1 MQARLTAFLALSEP
15 HDSHRHALSGTPI
28 LPVNGEP
35 RAPCEL
41 AFIGPQGD
49 YWGAWK
55 TRLSAKGLSQD
66 DQRRYLAAGV
76 TSATPVPET
85 SRAFF
90 EWLVEQNAPVIE
102 QHLSCVLR
110 HILHR
115 NGPENWA
122 EVFTDTPFIPVRDH
136 DGVRLVSLRTARR
149 RPVYLPD
156 ARNIAEAILA
166 KGSGVLLVID
176 RLREVSE
183 PISEP
188 LRNLGVRSLREANG
202 EPEHVAGSG
211 TITEAPASFLVQFE
225 ALRSPRFR
233 RTFLKRL
240 DELGVEAALV
250 WRDWQDRLAK
260 VETVRGADEVAA
272 RYRFHGKT
280 YWIPTGAGFDAV
292 SGTFWITHGY
302 AGISSIYEAVA
313 AQLVFKPAARPVHLL
328 ALERALALEIR
339 DPSFGRP
346 GFGATAAQ
354 DEGSADDEGEQ
365 VDGGQPTGGDAE
377 PGEAIFGHSPFEPDP
392 ARNIPK
398 PRPIPPGSAP
408 APAPTRPQSR
418 ARGNDASNGNRDP
431 KPTPELEREHVEA
444 LKKDHYA
451 SHCQMCLCERSPQ
464 ELAPVGSYVEWEEV
478 RRRVVEAHHPDL
490 KSGGGARHA
499 GNLVLL
505 CKLHHDNYG
514 RRLTR
519 AAVSAAL
526 RVEAEQRILRFANST
541 DSPSDVHG
549 REIEI
554 VIPDTGEVVSLF
566 FTEQHAA
573 YWLSQG

>member
-1 MQARLTAFLALSEP
+1 ME
-15 HDSHRHALSGTPI
+15 HRTR
-28 LPVNGEP
+28 
-35 RAPCEL
+35 RATSPSR
-41 AFIGPQGD
+41 GPQGD

-66 DQRRYLAAGV
+66 DQRRYLAVGV
-76 TSATPVPET
+76 TSAAPTPET

-90 EWLVEQNAPVIE
+90 EWLAEQDAAVIE
-102 QHLSCVLR
+102 KHISCVLR

-115 NGPENWA
+115 SGPGNWA
-122 EVFTDTPFIPVRDH
+122 ETFTDIPFIPARERDN
-136 DGVRLVSLRTARR
+136 VRLVSLRTARR

-156 ARNIAEAILA
+156 VRDIAEAII
-166 KGSGVLLVID
+166 KQDSGILLIID

-183 PISEP
+183 PISGP
-188 LRNLGVRSLREANG
+188 LRAMGIRSLREAAG

-211 TITEAPASFLVQFE
+211 TIIEAPVAFSNQFE

-240 DELGVEAALV
+240 DELGVEAALI

-260 VETVRGADEVAA
+260 VTTVRCADEVTA
-272 RYRFHGKT
+272 RYRLYGQT
-280 YWIPTGAGFDAV
+280 YTLPAEAGFDLG
-292 SGTFWITHGY
+292 SGTFWIKRGQVR
-302 AGISSIYEAVA
+302 GVSGIYEAIA
-313 AQLVFKPAARPVHLL
+313 AQLVFRPAARPVHFL
-328 ALERALALEIR
+328 ALERALALEVH

-346 GFGATAAQ
+346 RANATAVQ
-354 DEGSADDEGEQ
+354 DEAVAEDEAEQTDGVQSPQDDS
-365 VDGGQPTGGDAE
+365 E

-392 ARNIPK
+392 TRNIPK
-398 PRPIPPGSAP
+398 PRPIPPESAP
-408 APAPTRPQSR
+408 LPPRPQSR
-418 ARGNDASNGNRDP
+418 TRGSGAKDGNRDSA
-431 KPTPELEREHVEA
+431 PTPELEREHVEA

-464 ELAPVGSYVEWEEV
+464 ELAPAGSYVQWEEV

-519 AAVSAAL
+519 AALSDAL
-526 RVEAEQRILRFANST
+526 RGPIKEIVVRFADREGSCF
-541 DSPSDVHG
+541 DVQG
-549 REIEI
+549 RKIEVAI
-554 VIPDTGEVVSLF
+554 RDTGEVVSLF
-566 FTEQHAA
+566 FTEQHAE
-573 YWLSQG
+573 YWLSER